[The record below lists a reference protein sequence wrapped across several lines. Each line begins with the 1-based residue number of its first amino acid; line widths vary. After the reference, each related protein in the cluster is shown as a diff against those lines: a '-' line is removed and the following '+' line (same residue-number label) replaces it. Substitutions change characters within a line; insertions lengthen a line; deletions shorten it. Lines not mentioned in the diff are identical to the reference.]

1 MSGSGQNLWEKAKKI
16 IPGGNMLL
24 SKRAEMFLPD
34 NWPAYFSKA
43 KGCSV
48 WDLDDNKYI
57 DMSIMGIGTNIL
69 GYSNEEVD
77 NAVVEAVNKGNM
89 STFNCSEEVYLAQ
102 KLIEINPWADMVRF
116 ARSGGEANSIAIR
129 IARANTNKQKVLI
142 CGYHGW
148 HDWYLAANLSNK
160 KNLDKHLL
168 PGLSPLGVPKFLKN
182 TTFTFQYNDFED
194 FKNKIESDDEIGIV
208 KMEVVRTFEPKKN
221 FLKKIRDY
229 TKKKNIILIFDECTT
244 GFRENYGGL
253 YKKYKVVPDL
263 VIFGKAIGNGYP
275 ITAILGREELML
287 NSKKSF
293 LSSTFWSDRIG
304 PTAAIA
310 SINQME
316 KIKSW
321 KIVKE
326 KGQYIKYKWKK
337 LFDKYSLR
345 VDIWGLN
352 AIIGFNF
359 ISENNLKYKTYITQ
373 ELLKKNILAANL
385 VYVSVAHKKDDIDR
399 YFFEFEKVIKTI
411 KSFEDGLDPE
421 KFIENKIANR
431 SFKRLN

>member
-1 MSGSGQNLWEKAKKI
+1 M
-16 IPGGNMLL
+16 
-24 SKRAEMFLPD
+24 
-34 NWPAYFSKA
+34 
-43 KGCSV
+43 
-48 WDLDDNKYI
+48 
-57 DMSIMGIGTNIL
+57 
-69 GYSNEEVD
+69 
-77 NAVVEAVNKGNM
+77 
-89 STFNCSEEVYLAQ
+89 
-102 KLIEINPWADMVRF
+102 
-116 ARSGGEANSIAIR
+116 
-129 IARANTNKQKVLI
+129 
-142 CGYHGW
+142 
-148 HDWYLAANLSNK
+148 
-160 KNLDKHLL
+160 
-168 PGLSPLGVPKFLKN
+168 
-182 TTFTFQYNDFED
+182 
-194 FKNKIESDDEIGIV
+194 
-208 KMEVVRTFEPKKN
+208 
-221 FLKKIRDY
+221 
-229 TKKKNIILIFDECTT
+229 IFDECTT
-244 GFRENYGGL
+244 GFRENFGGL
-253 YKKYKVVPDL
+253 YKKYKVVPDI

-275 ITAILGREELML
+275 ITAILGRKELML

-321 KIVKE
+321 KIVNE

-411 KSFEDGLDPE
+411 KSFEDGLDPD
-421 KFIENKIANR
+421 KFIENKIANK